1 MSELVLN
8 IVGIA
13 CVFIVA
19 LVFAYRLGPGLGDV
33 MSAWAKK
40 QQDLTVNRLAEEYV
54 KGFQEGQELER
65 QKREGVK

>member
-54 KGFQEGQELER
+54 KGFHDGAEREQQKQEGR
-65 QKREGVK
+65 A

>member
-13 CVFIVA
+13 CAFTVP

-40 QQDLTVNRLAEEYV
+40 QTDLTVNRLAEEYV
-54 KGFQEGQELER
+54 KGFNDGAER
-65 QKREGVK
+65 EQQKQAGRA

>member
-54 KGFQEGQELER
+54 QGFKDGTER
-65 QKREGVK
+65 EQQKQAGR